1 MKLSRKF
8 NSFKLFICCV
18 APILLS
24 SCGFG
29 FLGEKQKKVRVEG
42 ERKPIIAK
50 QIKLAPDDSLNE
62 ISIQL
67 PAPKV
72 NANWPQRGGIATHAL
87 KHVQLGDAPERVWQ
101 SKIGEGGSENIA
113 LTAAPIVFNGM
124 VMTLDTAG
132 KVRAF
137 ALKTGESRW
146 ETNLKPDE
154 NAGVF
159 GGGMGSGQ
167 NKIFISLGSGEL
179 IALNIQNGEELWRV
193 STRRALRSAPSYA
206 DGRIFVTTLDSMTLA
221 FSASTGLSLWS
232 HNGMIANAALLG
244 AASPA
249 IKNNKVI
256 LAYSSGELYALQTN
270 NGRIFWGDNLSVK
283 RGGSGVA
290 RISHVR
296 GNPVI
301 DENMVFATSHSGSFL
316 ALELKTG
323 RRLWQLPIAS
333 RVMPWVAGNYLYIVT
348 TGRQVICLTK
358 RDGRVKWITNLPEFS
373 LKDSLP
379 LKREKIVVEYSEPVL
394 AGDRLIIASSIGKIY
409 SVSPYTGQ
417 ILGETQVDGNIF
429 IEPVVADKT
438 LLLLDKQGNLTAF
451 R

>member
-24 SCGFG
+24 SCSFG
-29 FLGEKQKKVRVEG
+29 FFGEKQKKVRVEG

-206 DGRIFVTTLDSMTLA
+206 DGRIFVTTLDNMTLA

-417 ILGETQVDGNIF
+417 ILGETQVEGNIF

>member
-193 STRRALRSAPSYA
+193 STRRALRSSPSYA
-206 DGRIFVTTLDSMTLA
+206 DGRIFVTTLDNMTLA

-256 LAYSSGELYALQTN
+256 LAYSSGELYALQAN

-283 RGGSGVA
+283 RAGSGVA

-417 ILGETQVDGNIF
+417 ILGETQVEGNIF

>member
-8 NSFKLFICCV
+8 SGFKLFVCCV

-24 SCGFG
+24 NCGFG
-29 FLGEKQKKVRVEG
+29 FLGEKQKKVMIEG
-42 ERKPIIAK
+42 ERKAIIAK
-50 QIKLAPDDSLNE
+50 QIKLIPDNSLSE

-67 PAPKV
+67 PVPKE

-101 SKIGEGGSENIA
+101 SKIGEGGSESIA
-113 LTAAPIVFNGM
+113 LTAAPIVANGM

-137 ALKTGESRW
+137 ALKTGELLW
-146 ETNLKPDE
+146 ETILKPEE
-154 NAGVF
+154 NAGIF
-159 GGGMGSGQ
+159 GGGLGSGQ

-206 DGRIFVTTLDSMTLA
+206 DGRVFVTTLDNMTFA
-221 FSASTGLSLWS
+221 FSASTGVSLWS
-232 HNGMIANAALLG
+232 HNGMIADAALLG

-249 IKNNKVI
+249 IENNTII

-283 RGGSGVA
+283 RRGGGVV
-290 RISHVR
+290 RISHLR

-301 DENMVFATSHSGSFL
+301 DENMVFATSHSGRL
-316 ALELKTG
+316 IALELKTG
-323 RRLWQLPIAS
+323 RRLWELPISS
-333 RVMPWVAGNYLYIVT
+333 RVMPWVAGSYIYIVS

-358 RDGRVKWITNLPEFS
+358 RDGRVKWITNLPEFL

-379 LKREKIVVEYSEPVL
+379 LKREKTVVEYSEPVL

-409 SVSPYTGQ
+409 SVSPYTGR

-429 IEPVVADKT
+429 IEPIVADKT

>member
-1 MKLSRKF
+1 
-8 NSFKLFICCV
+8 
-18 APILLS
+18 
-24 SCGFG
+24 
-29 FLGEKQKKVRVEG
+29 
-42 ERKPIIAK
+42 
-50 QIKLAPDDSLNE
+50 
-62 ISIQL
+62 
-67 PAPKV
+67 
-72 NANWPQRGGIATHAL
+72 
-87 KHVQLGDAPERVWQ
+87 
-101 SKIGEGGSENIA
+101 
-113 LTAAPIVFNGM
+113 
-124 VMTLDTAG
+124 
-132 KVRAF
+132 
-137 ALKTGESRW
+137 
-146 ETNLKPDE
+146 
-154 NAGVF
+154 
-159 GGGMGSGQ
+159 MGSGQ

-206 DGRIFVTTLDSMTLA
+206 DGRIFVTTLDNMTLA
-221 FSASTGLSLWS
+221 FSASTGVSLWS

-301 DENMVFATSHSGSFL
+301 DENMVFATSHSGRLL

-348 TGRQVICLTK
+348 TGRQLICLTK
-358 RDGRVKWITNLPEFS
+358 RDGRVKWITNLPEFA

-379 LKREKIVVEYSEPVL
+379 LKTEKIVVEYSEPVL

-429 IEPVVADKT
+429 IEPIVADKT

>member
-8 NSFKLFICCV
+8 SSFKLFVCCV

-29 FLGEKQKKVRVEG
+29 FLGEKQKKVRIEG
-42 ERKPIIAK
+42 ERKAIIAK
-50 QIKLAPDDSLNE
+50 QIKLTPDDSLNE
-62 ISIQL
+62 IIIQL
-67 PAPKV
+67 PVPKF
-72 NANWPQRGGIATHAL
+72 NASWAQRGGIATHAL
-87 KHVQLGDAPERVWQ
+87 KHIQLGDAPEIVWQ
-101 SKIGEGGSENIA
+101 SKIGEGGSESVA
-113 LTAAPIVFNGM
+113 LTAAPVVLNGM
-124 VMTLDTAG
+124 VITLDTTGGA
-132 KVRAF
+132 RAF
-137 ALKTGESRW
+137 GLKTGELRW
-146 ETNLKPDE
+146 ETILKSDE
-154 NAGVF
+154 NAGIF
-159 GGGMGSGQ
+159 GGGLGSGQ

-193 STRRALRSAPSYA
+193 STGRALRSAPSYA
-206 DGRIFVTTLDSMTLA
+206 DGRIFVTTLDNMTLA
-221 FSASTGLSLWS
+221 YSASTGVSLWS

-249 IKNNKVI
+249 IKNNRVVA
-256 LAYSSGELYALQTN
+256 AYSSGELYALQTN

-283 RGGSGVA
+283 RGSGGVA

-301 DENMVFATSHSGSFL
+301 DENMVFATSHSGRL
-316 ALELKTG
+316 IALDLKTG
-323 RRLWQLPIAS
+323 RRLWELPIAS
-333 RVMPWVAGNYLYIVT
+333 KVMPWVAGDYLYIVS
-348 TGRQVICLTK
+348 TGWQVICVK
-358 RDGRVKWITNLPEFS
+358 KQDGRVKWITNLPEFS
-373 LKDSLP
+373 LKASLP
-379 LKREKIVVEYSEPVL
+379 LKTEKIVVEYSEPVL

>member
-8 NSFKLFICCV
+8 NSFKLFICCI

-137 ALKTGESRW
+137 ALKTGELRW
-146 ETNLKPDE
+146 ETILKPDE

-206 DGRIFVTTLDSMTLA
+206 DGRIFVTTLDNMALA
-221 FSASTGLSLWS
+221 FSASTGVSLWS

-270 NGRIFWGDNLSVK
+270 NGRIFWGDNLSAK

>member
-1 MKLSRKF
+1 MKLSSKF

-101 SKIGEGGSENIA
+101 SKIGDGGSENIA
-113 LTAAPIVFNGM
+113 LTAVPIVFNGM

-137 ALKTGESRW
+137 ALKTGELRW
-146 ETNLKPDE
+146 ETILKPDK

-206 DGRIFVTTLDSMTLA
+206 DGRIFVTTLDNMTLA

-249 IKNNKVI
+249 IKNNTVI

-417 ILGETQVDGNIF
+417 ILGETQVEGNIF

>member
-1 MKLSRKF
+1 MSRKF

-18 APILLS
+18 APILIS

-42 ERKPIIAK
+42 ERKAIIAK

-137 ALKTGESRW
+137 ALKTGELRW
-146 ETNLKPDE
+146 ETILKPDE

-206 DGRIFVTTLDSMTLA
+206 DGRIFVTTLDNMTLA
-221 FSASTGLSLWS
+221 FSASTGVSLWS

-301 DENMVFATSHSGSFL
+301 DENMVFATSHSGRLL

-348 TGRQVICLTK
+348 TGRQLICLTK

-379 LKREKIVVEYSEPVL
+379 LKTEKIVVEYSEPVL

-429 IEPVVADKT
+429 IEPVVADK
-438 LLLLDKQGNLTAF
+438 
-451 R
+451 

>member
-206 DGRIFVTTLDSMTLA
+206 DGRIFVTTLDNMTLA

-249 IKNNKVI
+249 IKNNKAI

-283 RGGSGVA
+283 RAGSGVA

-417 ILGETQVDGNIF
+417 ILGETQVEGNIF

>member
-206 DGRIFVTTLDSMTLA
+206 DGRIFVTTLDNMTLA

-283 RGGSGVA
+283 RAGSGVA

-417 ILGETQVDGNIF
+417 ILGETQVEGNIF